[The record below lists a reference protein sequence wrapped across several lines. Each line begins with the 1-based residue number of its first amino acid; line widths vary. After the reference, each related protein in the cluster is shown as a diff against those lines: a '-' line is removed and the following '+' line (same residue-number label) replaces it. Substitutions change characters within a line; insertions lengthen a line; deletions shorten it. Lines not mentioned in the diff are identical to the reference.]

1 MAKKKVTKV
10 TKKLEVEPEKIEIRK
25 GVFILVFD

>member
-1 MAKKKVTKV
+1 MAKKKV

>member
-1 MAKKKVTKV
+1 MVKKKV

>member
-1 MAKKKVTKV
+1 MARKKKVI
-10 TKKLEVEPEKIEIRK
+10 KKIEEIPEKIEIRK

>member
-1 MAKKKVTKV
+1 MSNKKVEKKKIK
-10 TKKLEVEPEKIEIRK
+10 VEPEKIEIKK

>member
-1 MAKKKVTKV
+1 MAKKKI
-10 TKKLEVEPEKIEIRK
+10 KKKIELEPEKIEIKK